1 MYKDNFSV
9 IFVSLT
15 HKLQVTSYSI
25 TNTLPKTKN
34 LFPMYLSL
42 SCVCVCKC
50 VCVCVLVKAGTY
62 TTVLSRPTRYTNTA
76 MGPGIVHTSSSILTR
91 VGQTLVHIFK

>member
-9 IFVSLT
+9 IFVYLT
-15 HKLQVTSYSI
+15 HKLKVTSYSI

-42 SCVCVCKC
+42 SCVCV
-50 VCVCVLVKAGTY
+50 
-62 TTVLSRPTRYTNTA
+62 
-76 MGPGIVHTSSSILTR
+76 
-91 VGQTLVHIFK
+91 